1 MASISPKCWLMPAL
15 PVWPYGPSVQLAAP
29 ATHKNALSLVVWAK
43 TVGISNTATQFI
55 SNLFNPVYTRL
66 HCSVT
71 NSSNELNCSSG
82 WKKNWHAFKPHHA
95 PGQKAKHN
103 FLTFSSILS
112 SSMIQNITVRY
123 FFCVISSMQYW
134 SPYWGLT
141 GKKYFPLKREG
152 RKGLETTEIPG
163 SCHVFL

>member
-1 MASISPKCWLMPAL
+1 MPTRPGMYFCSHCSLLAGWHFLTFYFLFLSWLSLQLALHYQHGFHKCWLMPAL

-29 ATHKNALSLVVWAK
+29 AIHKNALSLMVWAK

-82 WKKNWHAFKPHHA
+82 WKRTDMPLNHTTLQVRKQNTTSWLSHPFYPAAWFK
-95 PGQKAKHN
+95 
-103 FLTFSSILS
+103 I
-112 SSMIQNITVRY
+112 
-123 FFCVISSMQYW
+123 
-134 SPYWGLT
+134 
-141 GKKYFPLKREG
+141 
-152 RKGLETTEIPG
+152 
-163 SCHVFL
+163 